1 MFENQITQSIE
12 AGAPDITYS
21 GNEGPKS
28 PQQEQMMEQQMM
40 EQEQQM
46 MAPVDYSSPAFKI
59 KLIEGFMRD
68 EGLDL
73 GAATAKAEWI
83 IREKLKPRQGA
94 AFGGIMGLDGR
105 RQYGLGSKLKKT
117 IRKIIPNEVAEIAEK
132 AAPYIAMVAPQFA
145 LPAALAGGLGR
156 FDRTGRMGESLMSGL
171 STYGLGQIS
180 PGLPGV
186 RDMGPST
193 GMFSKAGAM
202 GGKYNLKNIMAARGD
217 TANQVKINQGI
228 TADAATNGGMDAYVG
243 MGDPVSTGMNRVG
256 VEAAQNIPKGF
267 LGKTLDKV
275 MQYVPTSLTDLK
287 DPKKL
292 LGAAGILTLGTK
304 LLGGGPEQTID
315 TIMAR
320 GEGYD
325 MDDIRTRVTAAYKD
339 PSGKLLA
346 DLRLEFPY
354 LGTQA
359 SKNTAIMANGGRI
372 GYGLGSL
379 VSGSAGVFK
388 PTSDSMSAGDAPSFE
403 GGSGMGGM
411 IADLIRK
418 NPQMFSDS
426 QNTSLGNQG
435 FVNQGNQG
443 FNGMFSKF
451 FTNPKMYNQYLR
463 NKEDFIDENLN
474 EIDDRE
480 EVNMAYG
487 GRIRRAEGGLMDLGG
502 MELDYRAE
510 GGFVPIGAKEKADDV
525 PARLSVNEFV
535 FTADAVRSAGGGDID
550 KGAEVMERVMKNLEA
565 GGQISED
572 SQGMQGAR
580 EMFQTSQRLGEVL

>member
-1 MFENQITQSIE
+1 
-12 AGAPDITYS
+12 
-21 GNEGPKS
+21 
-28 PQQEQMMEQQMM
+28 ME
-40 EQEQQM
+40 
-46 MAPVDYSSPAFKI
+46 
-59 KLIEGFMRD
+59 D
-68 EGLDL
+68 EGLDY
-73 GAATAKAEWI
+73 GAASAKADWI
-83 IREKLKPRQGA
+83 IAKNSRQGA

-105 RQYGLGSKLKKT
+105 RKYGIGSKLKSFV
-117 IRKIIPNEVAEIAEK
+117 RKVIPNEVAEIAEK
-132 AAPYIAMVAPQFA
+132 AAPLLHRSKSTSCRFRCQVLGGFDQRGSISDALKQGALTYGFGKYIGGPLTSKIPGIGTDYSGLGGFKQFGADLGGSIKTGFGNLAKGTAPKDMSKFNKLGLGGSNPSGIAGAAETAQA
-145 LPAALAGGLGR
+145 GLTGDAALYESI
-156 FDRTGRMGESLMSGL
+156 MGN
-171 STYGLGQIS
+171 
-180 PGLPGV
+180 
-186 RDMGPST
+186 PST
-193 GMFSKAGAM
+193 QIAK
-202 GGKYNLKNIMAARGD
+202 
-217 TANQVKINQGI
+217 QGFPQ
-228 TADAATNGGMDAYVG
+228 A
-243 MGDPVSTGMNRVG
+243 
-256 VEAAQNIPKGF
+256 PKGF
-267 LGKTLDKV
+267 LGNTIDKIS
-275 MQYVPTSLTDLK
+275 QYVPTSLTDLK

-325 MDDIRTRVTAAYKD
+325 MDDIRTRVTAAFKD

-463 NKEDFIDENLN
+463 NKEDFIDEYLN

-487 GRIRRAEGGLMDLGG
+487 GRIRRAEGGLMNLGG
-502 MELDYRAE
+502 MEKDYRAE

-565 GGQISED
+565 GGQISEET
-572 SQGMQGAR
+572 QGLQGAR
-580 EMFQTSQRLGEVL
+580 EMFQTSQRLGEVI